1 MVLDCPFFGLPD
13 KAGYAVASGWKHA
26 MADGLEEEAEVAECA
41 RFRVSF
47 SGHTNGQHW
56 SQHHG
61 FRGVVRCKDMMD
73 MLRNMK
79 ADVMM

>member
-47 SGHTNGQHW
+47 SGH
-56 SQHHG
+56 G